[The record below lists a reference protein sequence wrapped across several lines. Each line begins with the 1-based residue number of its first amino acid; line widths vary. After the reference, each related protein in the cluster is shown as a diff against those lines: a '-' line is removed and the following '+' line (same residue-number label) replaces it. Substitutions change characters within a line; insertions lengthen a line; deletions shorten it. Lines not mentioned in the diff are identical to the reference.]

1 MNALF
6 AQLATT
12 LRDPIA
18 KAISFSEQLFGKHRF
33 SFRIS
38 ADWPHQAIRGA
49 LLGTQDQS
57 APVQSDW
64 QVLALTVTQEYLTE
78 LVKPYD
84 RNRYGQFIMAEAAQ
98 GEEGVLRQMAFYD
111 PLAKSLRAYDFDSQI
126 AYILVTPA
134 HAFAE
139 WEIFSPFK
147 EFWHYWA
154 LMHDSILVHSGV
166 VCQADSALVI
176 LGPGGAGKS
185 TTTLSCVEYGMQ
197 TTGDDF
203 NLLSMV
209 DGRVWAYP
217 LFRTIKA
224 KVGNSLITSFGCLSR
239 WPSQTYAAD
248 QKTIYFPPS
257 ADAIWQ
263 KKAAQ
268 VLAFLEPQWQSP
280 DLPHT
285 PAAKPAIPAI
295 QSAVSAILQHPYLAE
310 RYLQRMSA
318 MLAQCPRH
326 TLHLSA
332 QPQDNVARIRA
343 LLATLR
349 S

>member
-18 KAISFSEQLFGKHRF
+18 KAISFSEQLFGLHRF
-33 SFRIS
+33 SFWIS
-38 ADWPHQAIRGA
+38 PDWPHQAIRTA
-49 LLGTQDQS
+49 LHGTQDQS
-57 APVQSDW
+57 ALVQSDW
-64 QVLALTVTQEYLTE
+64 QILALTVTHEHLTE

-84 RNRYGQFIMAEAAQ
+84 RNRYGQLTMLGCVQ
-98 GEEGVLRQMAFYD
+98 GPGGVLTQMAFYD

-154 LMHDSILVHSGV
+154 LVHDSLVVHSGV
-166 VCQADSALVI
+166 VCEADGALVI

-203 NLLSMV
+203 NVLSMV
-209 DGRVWAYP
+209 DGRVWVYP

-224 KVGNSLITSFGCLSR
+224 KAGNSLITGFRSLSR

-263 KKAAQ
+263 KKPAQ
-268 VLAFLEPQWQSP
+268 VLAFLEPQWQSQ
-280 DLPHT
+280 DLPHP
-285 PAAKPAIPAI
+285 PAAKPVI
-295 QSAVSAILQHPYLAE
+295 QSAVSAILQHPYWAE

-318 MLAQCPRH
+318 MLAQCPSH
-326 TLHLSA
+326 TLHLLA
-332 QPQDNVARIRA
+332 QPHDNVARIRA
-343 LLATLR
+343 LMATLR